1 MRWRSLEGGLLCGVM
16 KVMVCANEFL
26 SSVPNAD
33 TPSMLRGFCC
43 LFVASVREIKFR
55 FFSGFAEEHNS
66 LRCVALPLEQA
77 GCFTHELFV

>member
-1 MRWRSLEGGLLCGVM
+1 MRWRSLDGELLCGVM

-26 SSVPNAD
+26 PSVPNAD

-43 LFVASVREIKFR
+43 LIVASARKMTLH

-66 LRCVALPLEQA
+66 LMCFSLPQEQDA
-77 GCFTHELFV
+77 FQIA